1 MIDASERLVSIIR
14 KSQELVALISGIQ
27 AKASERKNEVIPN
40 SRSSID
46 QNGQFPQTIEQPLC
60 KIRQALFPKRDQ
72 LLQSWKRLE
81 NVETLNEG
89 TLLDVLLVLV
99 ETIPDTSQKL
109 GSLPPLD
116 LGSEPRSFKPTEAH
130 PRAYKGTKCRPP
142 KDKQF
147 PQTDLRPYL
156 SQPIAVEQI
165 LKRLNK
171 FLPQVKKRF
180 LAKHF
185 SKTQIEKL
193 QANYQSVWVTGHSKS
208 FGSSPTLNV
217 SRFPSLFLQH
227 FGNQIKHWSHSE
239 ISDYLKIFKVLQL
252 EKRPPLLWAV
262 GRLVSIDS
270 GDNLLSWCRLIV
282 RQPFH
287 RQVSFVATLIN
298 TEAYMC
304 SATLLPSTAF
314 DDFNKIASDQVYDQW
329 LKSFFRSIQKGVSIP
344 YLLAGFHLAAQ
355 FVYKYSFERLNT
367 CDDFPLE
374 TVEELALYMAEDG
387 SPGYFALTMWERCAQ
402 LSGFSE
408 FLQRSIWSLLKPT
421 VANEYFYFVQ
431 ELAYHDLPEPRR
443 KRKWEYIRDQLPRIE
458 NLLVNTQPA
467 YQKKVIGHL
476 SDYIWYWDK
485 LSELKDFLPAAYQ
498 LVRRL
503 AREPF
508 QTSSGAAESLS
519 CFLEIPN
526 SRLREQFLQAPDA
539 SFHAAEVA
547 CRRVNDANLAARGL
561 DFLTKHLSQFSV
573 DAFSRSPKMLMKTAK
588 ALGSLK
594 APVREHITKDL
605 LRHPLFAVDIHALPV
620 REACAFIEK
629 ECQDQFIS
637 PIPAKLKAWTSGK
650 YYLTPARIAR
660 YQRILTERLVQT
672 RLDVAQQSIHDTL
685 RGALPVQHLTKNSR
699 HALQILTSSRGNKR
713 ALRKFLHHYWTGSQ
727 HYLARHPQTQA
738 WYKKHPRVNREMWE
752 GGISISG
759 EVNGQAI
766 QIGIEHDPLEILKM
780 GTYVGSC
787 LGLGGLCTYS
797 AAAVLLDEN
806 KQVLFARDSQ
816 QTVVARQLIAISSND
831 ELVCF
836 EVYPIS
842 AKTIMKKLFKEYDTS
857 FSQALGLPLYHPDDK
872 DQKEYEIEHILSTD
886 WWDDDAWNFTIDDE

>member
-1 MIDASERLVSIIR
+1 MPDTSERLISVIR
-14 KSQELVALISGIQ
+14 KSQDLVALKSCMQ
-27 AKASERKNEVIPN
+27 AKATEGSNEVIFDSISPSDPN
-40 SRSSID
+40 EKL
-46 QNGQFPQTIEQPLC
+46 PQTIEQPLC
-60 KIRQALFPKRDQ
+60 KIRLALFPRRDQ
-72 LLQSWKRLE
+72 ILRAWKRLE
-81 NVETLNEG
+81 NVETLNHE
-89 TLLDVLLVLV
+89 TLFDVLLVLL
-99 ETIPDTSQKL
+99 ETIPGTSEKL
-109 GSLPPLD
+109 GALAPLD
-116 LGSEPRSFKPTEAH
+116 LGYEPRPFKPTEAH

-147 PQTDLRPYL
+147 PRTDLRRYL
-156 SQPIAVEQI
+156 AKPSAVNQI
-165 LKRLNK
+165 LERLKK
-171 FLPQVKKRF
+171 FLPQVKKR
-180 LAKHF
+180 LLVENF
-185 SKTQIEKL
+185 SKKQIGKL
-193 QANYQSVWVTGHSKS
+193 QATYESVWTCGRSKRLES
-208 FGSSPTLNV
+208 NLPLNI

-227 FGNQIKHWSHSE
+227 FGNRIKHWSNSE
-239 ISDYLKIFKVLQL
+239 ISDYLRIFKVLQL

-262 GRLVSIDS
+262 SRLVSMESADHIR
-270 GDNLLSWCRLIV
+270 SWCGLIV

-287 RQVSFVATLIN
+287 RQVSFISRLIN
-298 TEAYMC
+298 TSAYTC
-304 SATLLPSTAF
+304 NATSLLPTAF
-314 DDFNKIASDQVYDQW
+314 DEFNQIASDQVYDQW
-329 LKSFFRSIQKGVSIP
+329 IEHFLMGIRKGISVS

-355 FVYKYSFERLNT
+355 FAYKFSCERLNN
-367 CDDFPLE
+367 CQDFPLE
-374 TVEELALYMAEDG
+374 TVEELALYMAEQD
-387 SPGYFALTMWERCAQ
+387 SPGYLALTMWERCAQ

-408 FLQRSIWSLLKPT
+408 FLRRSKWHLLKPD
-421 VANEYFYFVQ
+421 VANAYFYFVQ
-431 ELAYHDLPEPRR
+431 EFAYHDLPEPRL
-443 KRKWEYIRDQLPRIE
+443 KSKWEFIRTQLPQIE
-458 NLLVNTQPA
+458 NIVITTPSD
-467 YQKKVIGHL
+467 YQSKVIGHL

-508 QTSSGAAESLS
+508 QTNSGAAESLS

-547 CRRVNDANLAARGL
+547 CRRENDANLAARGL
-561 DFLTKHLSQFSV
+561 DFLTKHLGSFSV

-594 APVREHITKDL
+594 APVRELITKDL
-605 LRHPLFAVDIHALPV
+605 LRHPLFAVDINLLPA

-629 ECQDQFIS
+629 ECQNQFVS
-637 PIPAKLKAWTSGK
+637 PIPAKLKAWTSGE
-650 YYLTPARIAR
+650 YHLTPARIER
-660 YQRILTERLVQT
+660 YQRIVTERLVQT
-672 RLDVAQQSIHDTL
+672 RLDVAQQSIHYKLKGT
-685 RGALPVQHLTKNSR
+685 LPVQHLTKNSR

-713 ALRKFLHHYWTGSQ
+713 ALRKFLHHYWTGDT

-752 GGISISG
+752 RGISISG

-806 KQVLFARDSQ
+806 KQVLFARDTQ
-816 QTVVARQLIAISSND
+816 QTIVARQLIAISSND

-842 AKTIMKKLFKEYDTS
+842 AKTIMKKLFKDYDTS
-857 FSQALGLPLYHPDDK
+857 FSEALGLPLFQPDAK
-872 DQKEYEIEHILSTD
+872 DQEEYEIEHILSTD